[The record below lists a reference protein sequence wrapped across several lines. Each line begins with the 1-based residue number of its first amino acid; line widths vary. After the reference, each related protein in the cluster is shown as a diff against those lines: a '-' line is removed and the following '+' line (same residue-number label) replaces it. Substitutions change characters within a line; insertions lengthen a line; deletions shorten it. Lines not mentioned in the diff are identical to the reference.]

1 MEARYEIEAFM
12 GFEQSY
18 LVGQDDKNYSVP
30 VFYGVFA
37 IFIVPVT
44 NAILN
49 RFHTV
54 VLTAYS
60 MGIPA
65 ATLSV
70 ILVGVA
76 AFGFKMYSRFF
87 YGFFE
92 VVVGIIFMHRI
103 ISSTTPG

>member
-1 MEARYEIEAFM
+1 
-12 GFEQSY
+12 
-18 LVGQDDKNYSVP
+18 
-30 VFYGVFA
+30 
-37 IFIVPVT
+37 
-44 NAILN
+44 
-49 RFHTV
+49 
-54 VLTAYS
+54 

-103 ISSTTPG
+103 ISSTTPGSDGSLNPADIVQIMASLFIFVRGVENTWEGSLKRPVDARAIIENFGRARVFQ